1 MRYAFVLW
9 NKERFPEMYDYID
22 KIKTGESV
30 EETWPFQENAINIGD
45 RVFVYSSEE
54 SSRGFIAAGH
64 AVTGKYTEKNE
75 EGKNEGIIKIK
86 FDSITEFNNGE
97 CLSLDTINEISP
109 GLVQRSGSGHM
120 IPDDKRYDIELAWA
134 EVIGVNNDLYNL
146 LKVSPEINPDQHD
159 GSYELVREAVASYSR
174 LEDFSSLTF
183 ADIDLIYRFSVIT
196 KNKETYY
203 NAIDKT
209 TLSDTE
215 KNRLKGIVD
224 SVWSKAESSFYS
236 NHEDETTSVGMFG
249 DSLHTFNKPQKGY
262 DTDIPFKLMSAFK
275 YIADHNAQENYT
287 YIKNNLSSN
296 IKGVS
301 YGSFST
307 IAHCLKPNDFP
318 ISNSNQGFGNV
329 FKDLGISII
338 DTGILSDY
346 AKNCENIIEYVRNNN
361 FPFRNFRVFDLIS
374 RMINKKNINFDII
387 RQLLIGHKGESY
399 SKKNETQKDKD
410 LKILGIKAKKEFDK
424 FSKYI
429 NEGFNLFKGSS
440 SGWINQGQ
448 NVPNYIWVEFKDEDK
463 VKYKDVFITKNT
475 KKGPKQELKEIPFS
489 VALSVNR
496 NDSDDLYYSLRV
508 EYRDSGTD
516 DKEKNT
522 FNKNILFD
530 LEDDNHIYYEIYSK
544 NNYRKVNNRAD
555 ALTIYNNEK
564 DSIEK
569 IRSVYL
575 LSAPYSSGRTDELI
589 SEAKEGLELLLK
601 PYRSIF
607 DGTISSANTSSSNIQ
622 KIGVVNKMNKKINSL
637 NTILYGPPGTGKTY
651 NSKYYAVAICDFDG
665 DYEQAKSKYPNYKDL
680 LNRYK
685 QLETEKRIVFTT
697 FHQSY
702 GYEEF
707 IEGIK
712 PFIDPETNDVY
723 YGTKDGLFKDFCK
736 RAGNP
741 IVNSTNP
748 LFDKDATVYKV
759 AILDDNR
766 NQQTIKNDC
775 FSNGR
780 VRLDFSS
787 EPGKAEK
794 LLNKLQKGDILLSFK
809 TREIIDGIGIVTDD
823 LAYEIPGVS
832 TFKTARSVNWILT
845 CKDINILKYNDN
857 KKLSRPTLHV
867 IRSMSIS
874 NVVDMLNDNGKPQQN
889 IDVKENNNNYVFIID
904 EINRGNISKIF
915 GELITLI
922 EPSKRKGTE
931 EGMTCVLPYSGDDFS
946 VPKNVYILGTMNTA
960 DRSIALMDTALRRRF
975 DFIEMMPDYEVDFM
989 KDLKV
994 QVNNREIDIV
1004 KMLKA
1009 MNDRIEVLYDR
1020 EHTLGHAFFKGVST
1034 LDKLGEVFENK
1045 IIPLL
1050 QEYFFEDYEKIALV
1064 LGDNAKTDKNF
1075 KFIITDN
1082 IDANIFR
1089 NGDVPDSICDKR
1101 VSKLNLK
1108 EAIKHE
1114 ESYIQIYE

>member
-9 NKERFPEMYDYID
+9 TKERFPEMYDYID
-22 KIKTGESV
+22 KIKSGESV
-30 EETWPFQENAINIGD
+30 EETWLFQDNAISEGD
-45 RVFVYSSEE
+45 RVFVYSSEKTAH
-54 SSRGFIAAGH
+54 GFIAAGH
-64 AVTGKYTEKNE
+64 ALTGKYTEKNE

-97 CLSLDTINEISP
+97 CLSLDTINEIAP
-109 GLVQRSGSGHM
+109 HLAQRSGSGHM

-174 LEDFSSLTF
+174 LEDFSLLTF

-236 NHEDETTSVGMFG
+236 NHEDETTSVGMFE
-249 DSLHTFNKPQKGY
+249 DSLHTFNEPQKDY
-262 DTDIPFKLMSAFK
+262 DADIPFKLMSAFK
-275 YIADHNAQENYT
+275 YIANHNAQENYT

-296 IKGVS
+296 INGVS
-301 YGSFST
+301 YDSFST
-307 IAHCLKPNDFP
+307 IAHCLKPNDFL
-318 ISNSNQGFGNV
+318 ISNSKQGFGNV

-346 AKNCENIIEYVRNNN
+346 AKNCENITEYVRNNN
-361 FPFRNFRVFDLIS
+361 FLFKNFRVFDLIS
-374 RMINKKNINFDII
+374 KMINKKNINFDII

-429 NEGFNLFKGSS
+429 NEDFNLFKGSS

-496 NDSDDLYYSLRV
+496 NDSNDLYYSLRV
-508 EYRDSGTD
+508 EYRESGTD

-575 LSAPYSSGRTDELI
+575 LSAPYSSSRTDELI

-607 DGTISSANTSSSNIQ
+607 DGAISSANTSLSNIQ

-651 NSKYYAVAICDFDG
+651 NSKYYAVAICDPDCDC
-665 DYEQAKSKYPNYKDL
+665 DYDKAKAKYPNYDDL
-680 LNRYK
+680 IKRYDE
-685 QLETEKRIVFTT
+685 LVEEKRIAFTT

-712 PFIDPETNDVY
+712 PIVKDDDSNDVY
-723 YGTKDGLFKDFCK
+723 YDTKDGLFKEFCQ
-736 RAGNP
+736 RADKQ
-741 IVNSTNP
+741 IVDSQNP
-748 LFDKDATVYKV
+748 LFDNDALVYKV
-759 AILDDNR
+759 SILEDNR
-766 NQQTIKNDC
+766 NQKNIKNDC

-780 VRLDFSS
+780 IRMDFSS
-787 EPGKAEK
+787 EPGKAK
-794 LLNKLQKGDILLSFK
+794 RLLDKLQKGDIVLSFK
-809 TREIIDGIGIVTDD
+809 TREIIDGIGVVKDD
-823 LAYEIPGVS
+823 SSYELS
-832 TFKTARSVNWILT
+832 KATEFKTTRDVEWLLPNV
-845 CKDINILKYNDN
+845 DINILKYNNN

-867 IRSMSIS
+867 VRSMTVA
-874 NVVDMLNDNGKPQQN
+874 NVIEMLNDNNKPQPN
-889 IDVKENNNNYVFIID
+889 IDIKENTNNYVFIID

-922 EPSKRKGTE
+922 EPSKRKGAK

-989 KDLKV
+989 QNLKV
-994 QVNNREIDIV
+994 GNVDIV
-1004 KMLKA
+1004 KMLRA

-1034 LDKLGEVFENK
+1034 IEELGIVFENK

-1082 IDANIFR
+1082 INANIFR
-1089 NGDVPDSICDKR
+1089 NGDIPDSIVDKR